1 MLLGP
6 VFCRQAVKITT
17 QPKRISCR
25 RSLCAYQNENFQNLY
40 LLSGVLP
47 LYIYRMKKYLLLCC
61 CSLLFVQ
68 LPAQDDAP
76 LLTPEEAVRLALE
89 SNYDIR
95 LSQTDVEIARANNIK
110 ANAGMLPVVNL
121 VANETFTLSTFQ
133 QKLSNGT
140 EFDDFGAPFN
150 TANAGLQLTW
160 TLFDGKRMFIAKKRL
175 EELENLGSLNLRNA
189 VQNTTAG
196 VLQTYYDIVRSRLQ
210 ERAITEVI
218 ALNEERLRIAEAR
231 LAAGF
236 AAQTDA
242 LQARIDL
249 NQRRADLLNQQT
261 ATAAAKRTL
270 NRLLVRPAGTAFG
283 VDENLANTY
292 APDREALLQ
301 KVLSE
306 NPALVSLRKSAD
318 LAALAVDE
326 SRTLNKPRITGT
338 GQLNVQ
344 RSDNG
349 SGFLLNNTQAGLSV
363 GAGLVIPLYTGGNI
377 KRQVQVAQVQA
388 QQASLRVE
396 AQRLAVESE
405 LDDRIAFFQ
414 SQQEVLQ
421 LEEDN
426 VKNARENLN
435 VSTERFRLGQTNALE
450 VQTAQNS
457 LEQALARRNLVQYNL
472 KSAEISLRLLA
483 GEL

>member
-1 MLLGP
+1 
-6 VFCRQAVKITT
+6 
-17 QPKRISCR
+17 
-25 RSLCAYQNENFQNLY
+25 
-40 LLSGVLP
+40 
-47 LYIYRMKKYLLLCC
+47 MKKYLLLCC
-61 CSLLFVQ
+61 CSLLFAQ

>member
-1 MLLGP
+1 
-6 VFCRQAVKITT
+6 
-17 QPKRISCR
+17 
-25 RSLCAYQNENFQNLY
+25 
-40 LLSGVLP
+40 
-47 LYIYRMKKYLLLCC
+47 MKKYLLLCC

-283 VDENLANTY
+283 VDENLANAY

>member
-1 MLLGP
+1 
-6 VFCRQAVKITT
+6 
-17 QPKRISCR
+17 
-25 RSLCAYQNENFQNLY
+25 
-40 LLSGVLP
+40 
-47 LYIYRMKKYLLLCC
+47 
-61 CSLLFVQ
+61 
-68 LPAQDDAP
+68 
-76 LLTPEEAVRLALE
+76 VRLALE